1 MTCSERKRFNYQLSL
16 ITKLNQMKKIQPG
29 HMWGS
34 AQTASPAWRSMPSSA
49 YLGSRAVT
57 CNSVIANNDGRENQ
71 TSAVRKPAMANGHAG
86 PAFNPALPLNSPL
99 RAIVGIDRVVR
110 SRFFPRTTVLFA
122 EGHTARGVYVLCTGS
137 AKVSICSADGKK
149 LIMRIARPGDV
160 LGLYA
165 GLTGRPFEAT
175 AEMLEPGRV
184 SFVSRQDLVDLI
196 GRQEAFG
203 LGLVQLFSEQFSE
216 FVDHARMCLLSESA
230 GEKLA
235 RLILKWS
242 RDFGELTTGGI
253 RLQILLTQEE
263 IAQII
268 GASRETV
275 TRLFSA
281 LKREE
286 IIGIHGGSM
295 LIRDSAALASL
306 AQMSS

>member
-1 MTCSERKRFNYQLSL
+1 MRPVVANGRRGRFSD
-16 ITKLNQMKKIQPG
+16 
-29 HMWGS
+29 
-34 AQTASPAWRSMPSSA
+34 SMLPSS
-49 YLGSRAVT
+49 
-57 CNSVIANNDGRENQ
+57 
-71 TSAVRKPAMANGHAG
+71 
-86 PAFNPALPLNSPL
+86 SPL
-99 RAIVGIDRVVR
+99 RAIPGIERVIR
-110 SRFFPRTTVLFA
+110 SRNCPRAAVLFV
-122 EGHTARGVYVLCTGS
+122 EGHAALGVYVLCTGS

-184 SFVSRQDLVDLI
+184 SFVSREDLLKLI
-196 GRQEAFG
+196 GRQEALG
-203 LGLVQLFSEQFSE
+203 LGLVQLCSKQFSE
-216 FVDHARMCLLSESA
+216 FVDHARMLLLSESA
-230 GEKLA
+230 TEKLA

-281 LKREE
+281 LKREQ
-286 IIGIHGGSM
+286 IIRVHGGAM
-295 LIRDSAALASL
+295 LIRNRAALASL
-306 AQMSS
+306 AQLSP